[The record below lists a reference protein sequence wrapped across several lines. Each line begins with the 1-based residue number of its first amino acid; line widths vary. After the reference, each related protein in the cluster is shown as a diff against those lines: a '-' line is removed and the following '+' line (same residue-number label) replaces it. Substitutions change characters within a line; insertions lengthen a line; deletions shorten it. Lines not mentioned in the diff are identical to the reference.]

1 MSATPRLRLFAGP
14 NGSGKSTIKDVIP
27 NEWLGVYI
35 NPDEI
40 EKGLRKDTL
49 INFSDFEVNAD
60 PDKLFAFLNN
70 STLLAKFDLLADV
83 EKLSFNDNQLHFN
96 DVEVNSYF
104 ASVLSDFIRH
114 QLLASRISFTFETV
128 MSSRDKVD
136 FLQKAQAAGF
146 RTYLYF
152 IATADPDI
160 NIARVQ
166 HRVETGGHPVPE
178 AKIRERYTRS
188 IALLP
193 DAVTFANRAYIFDN
207 STHERL
213 LVAEVTD
220 GSEIKLAGDEMPMW
234 FKTALWD
241 YFSDCPAD
249 DAPLYPAE

>member
-1 MSATPRLRLFAGP
+1 MSTTPRLRLFAGP

-40 EKGLRKDTL
+40 EKGLRRDTL
-49 INFSDFEVNAD
+49 INFSDFEVNTTAD
-60 PDKLFAFLNN
+60 ELFAFLKN
-70 STLLAKFDLLADV
+70 STLLAKFDLLSTV
-83 EKLSFNDNQLHFN
+83 NKLSFSDNQLHFH
-96 DVEVNSYF
+96 DVAVNSYF

-114 QLLASRISFTFETV
+114 QLLAAGISFTFETV

-178 AKIRERYTRS
+178 TKIRERYTRS
-188 IALLP
+188 LALLP
-193 DAVTFANRAYIFDN
+193 DAVTYANRAYIFDN
-207 STHERL
+207 STHERT

-220 GSEIKLAGDEMPMW
+220 GNEIKLTGDEMPVW

-241 YFSDCPAD
+241 NFIESSEE